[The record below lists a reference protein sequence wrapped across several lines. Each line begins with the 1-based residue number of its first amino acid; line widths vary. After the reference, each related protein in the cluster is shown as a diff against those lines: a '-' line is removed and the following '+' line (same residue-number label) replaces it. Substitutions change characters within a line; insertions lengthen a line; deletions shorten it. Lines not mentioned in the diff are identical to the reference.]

1 MHKHSTL
8 NKSFV
13 ERMNSSNAYGMFF
26 TELCYSMVF
35 GFQRIFKYI
44 SEDMEV
50 LNAARWSRI
59 RGNNTSFLRFLHTD
73 FKTCFIMENF
83 KYTPKERE

>member
-1 MHKHSTL
+1 MSPEPSPMHKHSTL

-44 SEDMEV
+44 AEDVEV
-50 LNAARWSRI
+50 LNSARWSRI
-59 RGNNTSFLRFLHTD
+59 CGNKFT
-73 FKTCFIMENF
+73 KYFISEIF
-83 KYTPKERE
+83 TYGF